1 MLPSTAN
8 NCVTLQTVRRC
19 FSASLVGQRSR
30 YQRDQLTSGWGIR
43 CLFEC
48 SCNDWK
54 VTHTGGALAANPR
67 PLQTHLSCPACIASG
82 NFTLEFPSIN
92 SRSRLFSRWR
102 IRARKF
108 QNEITHAMHAGQ
120 ERWVWRGRHLQCW
133 EMPALYLGYLYIDLW
148 LHRSRCSSH
157 SLAVIWICRLLQNR
171 LTVGQSV
178 NRQKQTQIFIP
189 F

>member
-102 IRARKF
+102 IRARSVE
-108 QNEITHAMHAGQ
+108 QTT
-120 ERWVWRGRHLQCW
+120 
-133 EMPALYLGYLYIDLW
+133 
-148 LHRSRCSSH
+148 
-157 SLAVIWICRLLQNR
+157 SLARACVNVRIGEFMLGNSRTKLPMQCMLGRRGEFEGVAICNAERCQPC
-171 LTVGQSV
+171 
-178 NRQKQTQIFIP
+178 I
-189 F
+189 